1 MRTLRQAEQRGH
13 TEIGWLD
20 SNHTFS
26 FGGYRDPNHMNFR
39 ALRVIN
45 DDRVIGGAGFG
56 AHPHDNMEIIS
67 YVVEGGLEHKD
78 SMGTGSVIRPGE
90 VQLMSAG
97 SGVVHSEFNASEDEQ
112 VRFLQ
117 IWLPPAKRGLQ
128 PTYQQRYFDPAERDG
143 KLVELITPDG
153 RDETLKIRRD
163 TRILGGTFG
172 AGQTQTVDID
182 AGRHVWIQ
190 VVKGRVTVDG
200 QQLREGDGLGISE
213 ESSFTIAG
221 VEGGELLVFDLD

>member
-1 MRTLRQAEQRGH
+1 MRTRRQAEKRGH
-13 TEIGWLD
+13 TQIGWLD

-26 FGGYRDPNHMNFR
+26 FGGYWDPKHMNLR

-90 VQLMSAG
+90 VQIMSAG
-97 SGVVHSEFNASEDEQ
+97 SGVVHSEFNASQDEQ

-117 IWLPPAKRGLQ
+117 IWLPPAKRGLE
-128 PTYQQRYFDPAERDG
+128 PTYQQNYFDPAERDG

-153 RDETLKIRRD
+153 RDETLTIRRD
-163 TRILGGTFG
+163 TRILGGTFD
-172 AGQTQTVDID
+172 AGQSETVEV
-182 AGRHVWIQ
+182 APNRHVWIQ
-190 VVKGRVTVDG
+190 VVKGRVSVDG
-200 QQLREGDGLGISE
+200 EELGEGDGLGISE
-213 ESSFTIAG
+213 ETTFTIEG
-221 VEGGELLVFDLD
+221 VEAGEILVFDLD